1 MPRLF
6 AGLTYEQVLEN
17 YSQTIV
23 SVCVMRLQNMTDAED
38 VFQNVFSKLW
48 FKSPEFKDTEHL
60 KAWLLRVCLNECKNY
75 LRQNRRTISLDGIS
89 EPEVMFD
96 ESKSDLSWALMKTPE
111 KYREV
116 LYLYYAL
123 NYHVDEVAK
132 ILSLNPNTVK
142 TRLKRGREKLKEI
155 YGGE

>member
-6 AGLTYEQVLEN
+6 AGLTYEQVLNN
-17 YSQTIV
+17 YSQTIL
-23 SVCVMRLQNMTDAED
+23 SVCIMRLQNMTDAED

-60 KAWLLRVCLNECKNY
+60 KAWLLRVSLNECKNY
-75 LRQNRRTISLDGIS
+75 IRQNRRTFYLDSLP
-89 EPEVMFD
+89 EPEIMFD
-96 ESKSDLSWALMKTPE
+96 ESKSDLSWALMKTPV

-116 LYLYYAL
+116 MYLYYAL
-123 NYHVDEVAK
+123 DYRVDEVAK

>member
-1 MPRLF
+1 MPKLF
-6 AGLTYEQVLEN
+6 AGLTYEQVLNN
-17 YSQTIV
+17 YSQTV
-23 SVCVMRLQNMTDAED
+23 LSVCVLRLQNMTDAED

-48 FKSPEFKDTEHL
+48 FKSPDFKNAEHL
-60 KAWLLRVCLNECKNY
+60 KAWLLRVSLNECKNY
-75 LRQNRRTISLDGIS
+75 IKQNRRTFSLECLAETEIR
-89 EPEVMFD
+89 FN
-96 ESKSDLSWALMKTPE
+96 ESKSDLSWALMKTPV

-123 NYHVDEVAK
+123 DYHVDEIGK